1 VKHIGIAEVSRWVS
15 WAKTAPVTFG
25 CDTKNR
31 RFRMELPTV
40 IVPDRSL
47 RAFPR
52 TSEQHELAA
61 FALVKDEHRFHVV
74 NLHLR

>member
-1 VKHIGIAEVSRWVS
+1 
-15 WAKTAPVTFG
+15 
-25 CDTKNR
+25 
-31 RFRMELPTV
+31 MELPTV